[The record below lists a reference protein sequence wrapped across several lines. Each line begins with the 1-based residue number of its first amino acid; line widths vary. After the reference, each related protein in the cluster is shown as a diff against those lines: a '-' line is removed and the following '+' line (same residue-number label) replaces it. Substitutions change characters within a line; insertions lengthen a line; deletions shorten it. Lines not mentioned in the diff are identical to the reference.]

1 MEEILHQLIGS
12 LSHFLQGFIHPK
24 WCRISSINSTS
35 KLPYI
40 CILVD
45 SSQFGEFFRKSL
57 HWLHRQNLLSIP
69 SPFKN
74 QGLLI
79 RYTGSLKVA
88 ARTLIFWKIHLQLVL
103 FVFFAACTRARASN
117 MNCWQARI
125 SLVSSCLNWRLW
137 RSDKP
142 RSFEC
147 CYWRRSFLRG
157 ISVWFILPYTN
168 NTNYLGNLLET
179 LTWIK
184 GIPLPNHHLRWP
196 RLRSL

>member
-125 SLVSSCLNWRLW
+125 PLCLHASTGGCDARTNPALLSVVIEGEVFWEEFQCDSSCHTQTTRTIWAI
-137 RSDKP
+137 
-142 RSFEC
+142 
-147 CYWRRSFLRG
+147 Y
-157 ISVWFILPYTN
+157 
-168 NTNYLGNLLET
+168 
-179 LTWIK
+179 
-184 GIPLPNHHLRWP
+184 
-196 RLRSL
+196 